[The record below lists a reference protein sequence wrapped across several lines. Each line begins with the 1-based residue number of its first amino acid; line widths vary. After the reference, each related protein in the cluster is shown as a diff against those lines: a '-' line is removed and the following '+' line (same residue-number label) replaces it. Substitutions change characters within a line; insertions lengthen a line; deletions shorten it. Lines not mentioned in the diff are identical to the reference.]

1 MRGKGKSTIV
11 WLLMGMLIVG
21 LGGFG
26 VTNFSGGTADIGAVG
41 DVEISASD
49 YARMLRSEM
58 QEFSA
63 RTGKQI
69 TPAEAKAIGI
79 DRAALGR
86 LYTTAA
92 LEAEANRVG
101 ISVGDKVVQGQVATI
116 AAFRGLDGKF
126 DRKVYADTLRQE
138 GMTVTK
144 FEHDLR
150 MDQARVILQQASL
163 DGVTAPEAVTALT
176 QDWLLETRDIR
187 WTELTAADLPA
198 PVALPDEATLQAWHQ
213 ANAARFTSPEIR
225 KITYVWLTPEMLED
239 KVTVDEQALR
249 DLYQERIKDY
259 QQPERRMVEKLVFP
273 SMAAAEDAKARL
285 DKGEVDF
292 EKLASERG
300 LTLADIDLGEVT
312 KADLGPAGDAVFALE
327 QPGIAGPVNSDLGP
341 ALFAMNAILEPVN
354 TSFEQ
359 ARDDLRV
366 EAAVD
371 RARRQIED
379 QAGAFADRLAGGA
392 TLEDMAKETPMKL
405 GQIDWSASLEAE
417 PQSIAAYPEFRQ
429 HAASVTEKDFPE
441 LFQFEDGGTFALRLD
456 KIQPPALNPLAEV
469 RDRVAADW
477 LQNETRRQLLAL
489 AEERHVATEAASEA
503 ARDPIPTAAT
513 DPVAQAAGALEPKTP
528 APPAPVAEAA
538 HTATALTRGG
548 FINGVPQDL
557 VTQAFQITEP
567 GQTEVV
573 DADNRVFLV
582 TLDAIRPAKT
592 DDDEARQVRDG
603 IEARLTDS
611 VRQDIFDYFTRALQT
626 QAGVTVNQT
635 AIDAVNA
642 QAQ

>member
-273 SMAAAEDAKARL
+273 SMATAEDAKARL

-292 EKLASERG
+292 RNRPSRCQFHHL
-300 LTLADIDLGEVT
+300 LG
-312 KADLGPAGDAVFALE
+312 AVFLK
-327 QPGIAGPVNSDLGP
+327 
-341 ALFAMNAILEPVN
+341 
-354 TSFEQ
+354 
-359 ARDDLRV
+359 RV
-366 EAAVD
+366 
-371 RARRQIED
+371 
-379 QAGAFADRLAGGA
+379 
-392 TLEDMAKETPMKL
+392 
-405 GQIDWSASLEAE
+405 
-417 PQSIAAYPEFRQ
+417 
-429 HAASVTEKDFPE
+429 
-441 LFQFEDGGTFALRLD
+441 ALREHLLPSR
-456 KIQPPALNPLAEV
+456 KVL
-469 RDRVAADW
+469 VAV
-477 LQNETRRQLLAL
+477 LHHGIPRIHET
-489 AEERHVATEAASEA
+489 SE
-503 ARDPIPTAAT
+503 
-513 DPVAQAAGALEPKTP
+513 
-528 APPAPVAEAA
+528 
-538 HTATALTRGG
+538 
-548 FINGVPQDL
+548 
-557 VTQAFQITEP
+557 
-567 GQTEVV
+567 
-573 DADNRVFLV
+573 
-582 TLDAIRPAKT
+582 
-592 DDDEARQVRDG
+592 
-603 IEARLTDS
+603 
-611 VRQDIFDYFTRALQT
+611 
-626 QAGVTVNQT
+626 
-635 AIDAVNA
+635 
-642 QAQ
+642 